1 MELEGHNRSG
11 HRRVQGHWLG
21 ASVYVC
27 ARSENKLRQ
36 RLQEWKNAALPIY
49 GSACDISIHS
59 SREQLMAEVCKQFQD
74 KLDILGNNAGRIGQI
89 MCTVDGPFDDMW
101 LTMRTNFESA
111 IHLSRL
117 AHPLLKAFGTGNIVL
132 ISSIAGSQAMGSGAY
147 IYRCSKGAL
156 NQLTRS
162 LAFEW
167 AKDGIRVN
175 TIAPG
180 YAVFL
185 TLHILAVQVGN
196 ERHNLIERRIPFR
209 RFGEGPEIAATVAFL
224 CMPCSAYTT
233 GSIVTIDGGL
243 TCHQSSKACP
253 NIETKQS
260 TNLKGK
266 T

>member
-1 MELEGHNRSG
+1 MKEGDEKRWSLKGRTALVTGASKGIGRSIAEELA
-11 HRRVQGHWLG
+11 QLG

-27 ARSENKLRQ
+27 ARSENELRQ
-36 RLQEWKNAALPIY
+36 RLKEWKNAGLPIY

-74 KLDILGNNAGRIGQI
+74 KLDILVNNAGRIGQI

-117 AHPLLKAFGTGNIVL
+117 AHPLLKASGAGNIVL
-132 ISSIAGSQAMGSGAY
+132 ISSIAGSQAMGSGAC
-147 IYRCSKGAL
+147 IYQCTKGAL

-175 TIAPG
+175 AIAPG
-180 YAVFL
+180 YIQTDMLNAVF
-185 TLHILAVQVGN
+185 
-196 ERHNLIERRIPFR
+196 
-209 RFGEGPEIAATVAFL
+209 
-224 CMPCSAYTT
+224 Y
-233 GSIVTIDGGL
+233 
-243 TCHQSSKACP
+243 
-253 NIETKQS
+253 
-260 TNLKGK
+260 
-266 T
+266 